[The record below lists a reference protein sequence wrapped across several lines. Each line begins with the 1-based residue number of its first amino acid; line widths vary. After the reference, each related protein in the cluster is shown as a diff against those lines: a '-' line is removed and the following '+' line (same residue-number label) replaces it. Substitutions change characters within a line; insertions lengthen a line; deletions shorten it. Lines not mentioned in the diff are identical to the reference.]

1 MRHLVDAV
9 AAGSGRL
16 AAAAAALA
24 LLGAGTAG
32 AGEATAELAFVASGE
47 LWVSTADGSS
57 PTRLASD
64 HNITWPAW
72 SPDGT
77 RLAFVRW
84 SSLNR
89 SRLAL
94 VDADGTNVRTPLDD
108 ASSQI
113 VAPPVWSPDGTRIA
127 LIRRTSSLSRV
138 DIWIVRVDTGD
149 ALRLTDDGDYE
160 SGVRW
165 RGSTELFYSTTDDGG
180 RVWTIAASGG
190 PRRSFVPGV
199 SLPVPSPDGSR
210 LAYVRADAPSAAATL
225 HVADPDGLGAR
236 PLPLPDWHVST
247 LAWSPDGRRIA
258 VSAYRTIS
266 THSRFGPHV
275 EWRAF
280 IVDVAGGGW
289 LPLGVVAP
297 AVQPIWWPSGD
308 RLLLQEST
316 GRVAMV
322 EADGDCPQPFELGGR
337 EVAYVAWRPGAAPAP
352 PPLRCVHLTAP
363 DEPGPFEIG
372 RRGTRQFVF
381 GVGNAGNVRARRVVL
396 TLSGLENAAVLHLSS
411 SQGSCAAAERPLRCD
426 LGDLDP
432 GRRIQVELRVRALR
446 LGSIRVRAL
455 VSADAEPG
463 VRLAPGETLTGV
475 NVLDCDVVGTW
486 GPDVLRGTHRRDVI
500 CARPGADRI
509 DGRGGADRIEAGSG
523 DDTTVGGPGRDP
535 VGAGA
540 GATWCS
546 RATVRPT

>member
-94 VDADGTNVRTPLDD
+94 VDAGGTNVRTPLDD

-180 RVWTIAASGG
+180 RVWTIAAS
-190 PRRSFVPGV
+190 V
-199 SLPVPSPDGSR
+199 
-210 LAYVRADAPSAAATL
+210 
-225 HVADPDGLGAR
+225 
-236 PLPLPDWHVST
+236 
-247 LAWSPDGRRIA
+247 
-258 VSAYRTIS
+258 
-266 THSRFGPHV
+266 V
-275 EWRAF
+275 E
-280 IVDVAGGGW
+280 
-289 LPLGVVAP
+289 
-297 AVQPIWWPSGD
+297 
-308 RLLLQEST
+308 
-316 GRVAMV
+316 
-322 EADGDCPQPFELGGR
+322 
-337 EVAYVAWRPGAAPAP
+337 
-352 PPLRCVHLTAP
+352 
-363 DEPGPFEIG
+363 
-372 RRGTRQFVF
+372 
-381 GVGNAGNVRARRVVL
+381 
-396 TLSGLENAAVLHLSS
+396 
-411 SQGSCAAAERPLRCD
+411 
-426 LGDLDP
+426 
-432 GRRIQVELRVRALR
+432 
-446 LGSIRVRAL
+446 
-455 VSADAEPG
+455 
-463 VRLAPGETLTGV
+463 
-475 NVLDCDVVGTW
+475 
-486 GPDVLRGTHRRDVI
+486 
-500 CARPGADRI
+500 
-509 DGRGGADRIEAGSG
+509 
-523 DDTTVGGPGRDP
+523 
-535 VGAGA
+535 
-540 GATWCS
+540 
-546 RATVRPT
+546 